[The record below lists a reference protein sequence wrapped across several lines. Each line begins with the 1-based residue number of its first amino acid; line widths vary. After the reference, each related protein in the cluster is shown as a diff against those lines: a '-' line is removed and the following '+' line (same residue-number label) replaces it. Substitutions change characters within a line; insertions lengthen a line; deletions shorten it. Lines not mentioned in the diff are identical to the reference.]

1 VLRRHGAVHRKARA
15 GHLSPS
21 RVIGTIQICRLATL
35 GGRTEQRLLPAAS
48 LQFLNHRHCSECQGS
63 ARAEWLTKGVVYSI
77 RFTAAA
83 ETLRIIVADPKHL
96 GAEIGLAAHLAT
108 EPGSPRM
115 SCRLAG
121 HLPAGPAGSGAV
133 SDSLC
138 R

>member
-1 VLRRHGAVHRKARA
+1 VSLAPSKSAAWRHWAVGQSNGCCQLHR
-15 GHLSPS
+15 
-21 RVIGTIQICRLATL
+21 
-35 GGRTEQRLLPAAS
+35 

-63 ARAEWLTKGVVYSI
+63 ARAEWLAKGVVYSI